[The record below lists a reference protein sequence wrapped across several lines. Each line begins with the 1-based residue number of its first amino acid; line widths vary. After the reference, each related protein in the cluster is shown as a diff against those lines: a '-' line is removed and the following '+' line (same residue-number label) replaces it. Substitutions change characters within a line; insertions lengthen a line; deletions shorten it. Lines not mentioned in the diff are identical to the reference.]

1 MLQLLSVEGP
11 SVSMET
17 FYVEFG
23 KGVTTYSV
31 SVILEGSSFLPVTAT
46 LNISQRKL
54 TSRGTVRNGVV
65 VYQVGDHNLPNRIRH
80 LGLHCEAAVTLVC
93 GLSGDL
99 VTLKD
104 IVVMDAHMT
113 VMHCNVVLPTLQHI
127 LTICPEAS
135 ITRAVF

>member
-65 VYQVGDHNLPNRIRH
+65 VYQVGHHNLPNRFH
-80 LGLHCEAAVTLVC
+80 QVVLHSEAAVAHVC
-93 GLSGDL
+93 GLSGD
-99 VTLKD
+99 VVVLKHIQVD
-104 IVVMDAHMT
+104 DHMT
-113 VMHCNVVLPTLQHI
+113 VMHGNVVPPLL
-127 LTICPEAS
+127 
-135 ITRAVF
+135 